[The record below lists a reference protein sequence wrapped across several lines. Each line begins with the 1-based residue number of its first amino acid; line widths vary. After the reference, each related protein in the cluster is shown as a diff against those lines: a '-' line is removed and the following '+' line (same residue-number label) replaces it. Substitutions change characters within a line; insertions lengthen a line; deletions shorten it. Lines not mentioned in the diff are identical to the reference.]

1 MGEGQSKADLLA
13 FLPPDVRRDLPLA
26 CHSVSDDEGTQSDDS
41 ECPSAWSA
49 RKASHRK
56 LADVDNRLSDTLIVF
71 DWDDTLLCT
80 SAINAHS
87 WTDLQLHQL
96 ERIGEDIL
104 RSSMQLGET
113 IIITNGIESW
123 VQNSA
128 GRYLPGLL
136 PTLNSMTVLS
146 ARAMYEDRAPG
157 DPFAWKKHAFRELLA
172 ERQDRVGFHE
182 NRLNLVVIGD
192 SQAEIDAAK
201 YATKLCGGHSPLL
214 KTIKFKDCPTVH
226 DLLGQLRRLAQELD
240 HIVQETAT
248 AHRGMA
254 QRDLP
259 EHLDHLGNW
268 ASGWRC
274 VERKQEKPRPLG
286 SPLSAFFVA

>member
-1 MGEGQSKADLLA
+1 MGEGPSKADVLA
-13 FLPPDVRRDLPLA
+13 LLPPELGKGMPLA
-26 CHSVSDDEGTQSDDS
+26 CHAISDDEGTQSDDS
-41 ECPSAWSA
+41 DCLSTWSS
-49 RKASHRK
+49 RKVPQRK
-56 LADVDNRLSDTLIVF
+56 LGDTDNRLSDTLIVF

-80 SAINAHS
+80 SAINANS
-87 WTDLQLHQL
+87 WTDAQLHQL

-146 ARAMYEDRAPG
+146 ARHLYEDRAPG
-157 DPFAWKKHAFRELLA
+157 DPFGWKKHAFKELLA

-182 NRLNLVVIGD
+182 NRLNLIVIGD
-192 SQAEIDAAK
+192 SQAEIEAAK
-201 YATKLCGGHSPLL
+201 YATKHCGGRGPLL
-214 KTIKFKDCPTVH
+214 KTIKFKECPTVH
-226 DLLGQLRRLAQELD
+226 ELLGQLRRLAQELD
-240 HIVQETAT
+240 HVVQEAAT
-248 AHRGMA
+248 AHRVMA

-274 VERKQEKPRPLG
+274 VEKKQEKPRPLG
-286 SPLSAFFVA
+286 PLLSAFFA

>member
-1 MGEGQSKADLLA
+1 MGEGPSKADLLA
-13 FLPPDVRRDLPLA
+13 FLPPDVRRDMPLA
-26 CHSVSDDEGTQSDDS
+26 CHAVSDDEGTQSDDS
-41 ECPSAWSA
+41 ESPSAWSA
-49 RKASHRK
+49 KRAPQRK
-56 LADVDNRLSDTLIVF
+56 LADADDRPSDTLIVF

-87 WTDLQLHQL
+87 WTELQLHQL

-136 PTLNSMTVLS
+136 PTLNDMTVLS
-146 ARAMYEDRAPG
+146 ARSMYEERSPG
-157 DPFAWKKHAFRELLA
+157 DPFAWKKHAFWELLA
-172 ERQDRVGFHE
+172 ERQGRAGSDE
-182 NRLNLVVIGD
+182 NRLNLIVVGD
-192 SQAEIDAAK
+192 SQAEIEAAK
-201 YATKLCGGHSPLL
+201 YATKQCGGRSPLL
-214 KTIKFKDCPTVH
+214 KTIKFKECPTVH
-226 DLLGQLRRLAQELD
+226 ELLGQLRRLAQELD
-240 HIVQETAT
+240 HVVQEAAT
-248 AHRGMA
+248 AHRSME

-274 VERKQEKPRPLG
+274 EKRKQAKSRPFGPL
-286 SPLSAFFVA
+286 LSAFFA

>member
-1 MGEGQSKADLLA
+1 MGEGPSK
-13 FLPPDVRRDLPLA
+13 VLA
-26 CHSVSDDEGTQSDDS
+26 CHSISDDDGTQSDDS
-41 ECPSAWSA
+41 VHLSTFLA
-49 RKASHRK
+49 RKASQRK
-56 LADVDNRLSDTLIVF
+56 LVQSDTLIVF

-80 SAINAHS
+80 SAINADS
-87 WTDLQLHQL
+87 WTDAQLHQL

-104 RSSMQLGET
+104 HLSLQLGET

-136 PTLNSMTVLS
+136 PTLNSMMVLS
-146 ARAMYEDRAPG
+146 ARTMYEDRSPG

-182 NRLNLVVIGD
+182 KRLNLIVVGD
-192 SQAEIDAAK
+192 SEAEIDAAK
-201 YATKLCGGHSPLL
+201 YATKHCGGSSPLL

-226 DLLGQLRRLAQELD
+226 ELLGQLRRLAQELD
-240 HIVQETAT
+240 HIVQESAT
-248 AHRGMA
+248 THRGMA

-259 EHLDHLGNW
+259 GYLDHLGTF

-274 VERKQEKPRPLG
+274 VEGKPEKPPPLG
-286 SPLSAFFVA
+286 PLLSALFA

>member
-1 MGEGQSKADLLA
+1 MGEGPSKA
-13 FLPPDVRRDLPLA
+13 LA
-26 CHSVSDDEGTQSDDS
+26 CHSVSDDEGTQSEDGGYL
-41 ECPSAWSA
+41 SAWST
-49 RKASHRK
+49 RKASQGK
-56 LADVDNRLSDTLIVF
+56 LEDMENRLSDTLIVF

-87 WTDLQLHQL
+87 WTEVQLQQL

-136 PTLNSMTVLS
+136 PTLNSMMVLS
-146 ARAMYEDRAPG
+146 ARTMYEDRSPG

-172 ERQDRVGFHE
+172 ERQDRVDLHE
-182 NRLNLVVIGD
+182 NRLNLIVIGD

-201 YATKLCGGHSPLL
+201 YATKHCGGRNPLL
-214 KTIKFKDCPTVH
+214 KTIKFKDCPTAH
-226 DLLGQLRRLAQELD
+226 ELLGQLRRLAQELD
-240 HIVQETAT
+240 HVVQETAT
-248 AHRGMA
+248 THRGMA

-274 VERKQEKPRPLG
+274 VEGRQEKPRTLGPL
-286 SPLSAFFVA
+286 LSAFFA